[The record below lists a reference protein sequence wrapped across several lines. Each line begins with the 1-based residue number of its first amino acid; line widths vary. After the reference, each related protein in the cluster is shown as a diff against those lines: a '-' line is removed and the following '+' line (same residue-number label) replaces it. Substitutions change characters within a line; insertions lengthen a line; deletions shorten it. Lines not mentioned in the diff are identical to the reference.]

1 MSGEDSKQLS
11 VAELLARNAAQ
22 GAAPA
27 ASGGGGR
34 RRRSGRGVSVN
45 DLTGEN
51 AAVKPNS
58 HAAPAPEPPPAY
70 VPAPTYAPEPTY
82 EAPASYQPAP
92 YPPPGPAEPAFSPM
106 SGPITRFDPDAG
118 NSDPLG
124 LAEQRPTSDPFGPF
138 RAEARDTTSRGGR
151 VPGRLGVPGGPAQ
164 PVDPGIAEM
173 FGSGALPAVGGGR
186 RHRPEEPEAAA
197 FAEPPKPPP
206 VTGGRA
212 ARRRAAE
219 AAEEAV
225 EPSPAPR
232 PSFDAPLYEAGIDA
246 PQAFMGRPGQSRGL
260 ADLPEIG
267 PGFGDQPG
275 YSEPSFD
282 TRPAPG
288 FNGRPGESFDGRP
301 ATGFNGRHG
310 ESFDGQPV
318 DGRQGPDSARGFNGA
333 GRNGAPGFNAPG
345 RGESSPGQPAPGRGD
360 AAPGL
365 NAPGRGD
372 AASGFNGQFAP
383 GRGDAASGLNGGRG
397 DATSNGYSPNA
408 EATQAYNLAPGVDAP
423 PARGADQRP
432 SLDRRRGQPKSGG
445 LPSWSARRH
454 RPDKTAPAP
463 ESDGFPT
470 AAWSPVSQE
479 QPLVAG
485 QSVAGDLLRQRA
497 DRGPEVDARTEVHHL
512 GVSQADDEDT
522 DDYAES
528 DYVDRDYVD
537 NDYSDADYAESEYDD
552 AAFDDEYDDDYEPKP
567 TRAGR
572 RAATKAAAS
581 KLTSRAK
588 SKMSRRADAKPGSR
602 AESKATGR
610 AGAKPASLAESRAAS
625 RKAGNRAG
633 GSMAGRAAR
642 VSSMARGD
650 DDNAN
655 RRQWMILGAQ
665 SVGAAIA
672 GMLLFKGFET
682 LWESMALVALALAT
696 VVILGLVALVRI
708 LRRTDDIFSTV
719 IAVVVGVFVTLGPL
733 AFLLSTS

>member
-1 MSGEDSKQLS
+1 MSSEDSKQLS

-58 HAAPAPEPPPAY
+58 HAAPAPPAPEPSPAY
-70 VPAPTYAPEPTY
+70 LPAPTYEPEPAPSY
-82 EAPASYQPAP
+82 EPPASYQPAP

-118 NSDPLG
+118 YSAPDPLG
-124 LAEQRPTSDPFGPF
+124 QRPAADPFGPF
-138 RAEARDTTSRGGR
+138 RAEARDTSSRAGR
-151 VPGRLGVPGGPAQ
+151 GPGRLGVPGGPAQ

-186 RHRPEEPEAAA
+186 RHRPEEPDVAPYP
-197 FAEPPKPPP
+197 EPPKPPP

-219 AAEEAV
+219 AAEEAI
-225 EPSPAPR
+225 EASPAPGR
-232 PSFDAPLYEAGIDA
+232 ASFDAPLYEAGIDA

-260 ADLPEIG
+260 ADLPDIG
-267 PGFGDQPG
+267 PGFDSRSGSG
-275 YSEPSFD
+275 FD
-282 TRPAPG
+282 ERQGAFDSRPAPG

-301 ATGFNGRHG
+301 APGANGR
-310 ESFDGQPV
+310 P
-318 DGRQGPDSARGFNGA
+318 GPEPARGFNGS
-333 GRNGAPGFNAPG
+333 GRTGLPESTPGFNGQPPAPGFN
-345 RGESSPGQPAPGRGD
+345 
-360 AAPGL
+360 
-365 NAPGRGD
+365 
-372 AASGFNGQFAP
+372 
-383 GRGDAASGLNGGRG
+383 
-397 DATSNGYSPNA
+397 GYPPNA
-408 EATQAYNLAPGVDAP
+408 DATQAYNLAPGADAP

-432 SLDRRRGQPKSGG
+432 SLDRRRGEPKSGG

-463 ESDGFPT
+463 ESGGFPT

-479 QPLVAG
+479 QPLVSG

-497 DRGPEVDARTEVHHL
+497 DRGPDADAHTEIVYRV
-512 GVSQADDEDT
+512 GADQADDEDT

-528 DYVDRDYVD
+528 DYVDRDYAD
-537 NDYSDADYAESEYDD
+537 NDYSDADYAESDYDDD
-552 AAFDDEYDDDYEPKP
+552 AAFDDDDDYDDDYEPKP
-567 TRAGR
+567 TRASR
-572 RAATKAAAS
+572 RAATKAAAT
-581 KLTSRAK
+581 KMADRAK
-588 SKMSRRADAKPGSR
+588 SKMADRAKSKMAGRGKAKTTGRAESR
-602 AESKATGR
+602 AESR
-610 AGAKPASLAESRAAS
+610 LS
-625 RKAGNRAG
+625 GNRAG
-633 GSMAGRAAR
+633 GSVASRAAR
-642 VSSMARGD
+642 VSSMARGGGEND
-650 DDNAN
+650 N

-665 SVGAAIA
+665 SAGAAVA

-682 LWESMALVALALAT
+682 MWETLPWVALALAM

>member
-58 HAAPAPEPPPAY
+58 HAAPAPEAPPAY
-70 VPAPTYAPEPTY
+70 TPPAYAPEPAPSY
-82 EAPASYQPAP
+82 EPPASYQPAP
-92 YPPPGPAEPAFSPM
+92 YPPPGPAEPAYSPM

-118 NSDPLG
+118 YSAPDPLG
-124 LAEQRPTSDPFGPF
+124 LADQRPSSDPFGPF
-138 RAEARDTTSRGGR
+138 RAEARDTASRGGR
-151 VPGRLGVPGGPAQ
+151 GPGRLGVPGGPAQ

-186 RHRPEEPEAAA
+186 RHRPDEPEVAPYP
-197 FAEPPKPPP
+197 EPPKPPP

-219 AAEEAV
+219 AAEEAI
-225 EPSPAPR
+225 ESSPAPGR
-232 PSFDAPLYEAGIDA
+232 PAFDAPLYEAGIDA

-260 ADLPEIG
+260 DDLPDIG
-267 PGFGDQPG
+267 PGFGNQPG
-275 YSEPSFD
+275 SGFD
-282 TRPAPG
+282 ARPAPG

-301 ATGFNGRHG
+301 ATGFNGRPG
-310 ESFDGQPV
+310 ESFDGQPA
-318 DGRQGPDSARGFNGA
+318 DGRTGPEAARGFNGA
-333 GRNGAPGFNAPG
+333 GRNGAPGFNTPG
-345 RGESSPGQPAPGRGD
+345 LNGQPAPSRGD
-360 AAPGL
+360 AAP
-365 NAPGRGD
+365 A
-372 AASGFNGQFAP
+372 FNGYP
-383 GRGDAASGLNGGRG
+383 PNG
-397 DATSNGYSPNA
+397 

-432 SLDRRRGQPKSGG
+432 SLDRRRGEPKSGG

-454 RPDKTAPAP
+454 RDKSAPAP
-463 ESDGFPT
+463 ESGGFPT

-479 QPLVAG
+479 QPLVSG

-497 DRGPEVDARTEVHHL
+497 DRGSDADAHTEIVYRDDR
-512 GVSQADDEDT
+512 ADDEDT

-537 NDYSDADYAESEYDD
+537 NDYSDADYAESDYDE
-552 AAFDDEYDDDYEPKP
+552 AAFDDDYDDEYEPKP
-567 TRAGR
+567 TRASR

-581 KLTSRAK
+581 KLTSRARAK
-588 SKMSRRADAKPGSR
+588 VSRRT
-602 AESKATGR
+602 ESKSG
-610 AGAKPASLAESRAAS
+610 SLAQSRAAS
-625 RKAGNRAG
+625 RLAGNRAG
-633 GSMAGRAAR
+633 GSVASRAAR
-642 VSSMARGD
+642 VSRMTRGD
-650 DDNAN
+650 GDGDNAN

-665 SVGAAIA
+665 SAGAAVA

-682 LWESMALVALALAT
+682 MWETLPWVALALAM

>member
-70 VPAPTYAPEPTY
+70 VPTYAPEPAY
-82 EAPASYQPAP
+82 EPPASYQPAP

-124 LAEQRPTSDPFGPF
+124 LGEQRPASDPFGPF
-138 RAEARDTTSRGGR
+138 RAEARDTTTRGGR
-151 VPGRLGVPGGPAQ
+151 VPSRLGAPGGPAQ

-186 RHRPEEPEAAA
+186 RHRPEEPEATAYP
-197 FAEPPKPPP
+197 EPPKPPP

-267 PGFGDQPG
+267 PGFGEQ
-275 YSEPSFD
+275 PSFD
-282 TRPAPG
+282 PRPAPG

-301 ATGFNGRHG
+301 ASGFNGRPG
-310 ESFDGQPV
+310 EFFDGQPA
-318 DGRQGPDSARGFNGA
+318 DGRPGLDSARGFNGA

-345 RGESSPGQPAPGRGD
+345 SNGHPAPGSGDAVPGFNGQSAPGRGD
-360 AAPGL
+360 APGFS
-365 NAPGRGD
+365 GG
-372 AASGFNGQFAP
+372 AA
-383 GRGDAASGLNGGRG
+383 
-397 DATSNGYSPNA
+397 SNGYSPNA
-408 EATQAYNLAPGVDAP
+408 DATQAYNLAPGVDAP
-423 PARGADQRP
+423 PARGGDQRP

-454 RPDKTAPAP
+454 RPDKGASAP
-463 ESDGFPT
+463 ESGGFPT

-497 DRGPEVDARTEVHHL
+497 DHDSDAHTEVHRL
-512 GVSQADDEDT
+512 GVGKTEDEDT

-537 NDYSDADYAESEYDD
+537 NDYSDADYAESDYDD
-552 AAFDDEYDDDYEPKP
+552 AAFDDDYDDDYEPKP

-588 SKMSRRADAKPGSR
+588 SKMSRRADSKTASR
-602 AESKATGR
+602 AESKGR
-610 AGAKPASLAESRAAS
+610 AGSKPASLAESRAAS

-642 VSSMARGD
+642 VSSMARGN
-650 DDNAN
+650 DDNDN

>member
-22 GAAPA
+22 GAAPTTT
-27 ASGGGGR
+27 GGGGR

-58 HAAPAPEPPPAY
+58 HAAPAPEPPPSYA
-70 VPAPTYAPEPTY
+70 PAPTYAPEPAPSY
-82 EAPASYQPAP
+82 EPQASYQPAP
-92 YPPPGPAEPAFSPM
+92 YPPPGPAEPAFSPA
-106 SGPITRFDPDAG
+106 SGPITRFDPAAG
-118 NSDPLG
+118 YSAADPLG
-124 LAEQRPTSDPFGPF
+124 LAEPRPSSDPFGPF
-138 RAEARDTTSRGGR
+138 RAEARDTASRGGR
-151 VPGRLGVPGGPAQ
+151 GPDRLGVPGGSAQ

-186 RHRPEEPEAAA
+186 RHRPDEAEVAPYP
-197 FAEPPKPPP
+197 EPPKPPQA
-206 VTGGRA
+206 TGGRA

-225 EPSPAPR
+225 QAVEPIPAPAR
-232 PSFDAPLYEAGIDA
+232 PSFDVPLYEAGIEA

-260 ADLPEIG
+260 DDLADIG
-267 PGFGDQPG
+267 PGFGTPPG
-275 YSEPSFD
+275 PSFD
-282 TRPAPG
+282 EHRGAFDSRPGPG

-301 ATGFNGRHG
+301 APGFNGRPG
-310 ESFDGQPV
+310 EPFDGQPF
-318 DGRQGPDSARGFNGA
+318 DGRPEPARGFNGP
-333 GRNGAPGFNAPG
+333 GRNGAPGFNGQQAPG
-345 RGESSPGQPAPGRGD
+345 PGDGAP
-360 AAPGL
+360 
-365 NAPGRGD
+365 
-372 AASGFNGQFAP
+372 GFNGYP
-383 GRGDAASGLNGGRG
+383 
-397 DATSNGYSPNA
+397 PNA
-408 EATQAYNLAPGVDAP
+408 DATQAYNLAPGVDAP

-432 SLDRRRGQPKSGG
+432 SLDRRRGEPKSGG

-463 ESDGFPT
+463 ESGGFPT

-479 QPLVAG
+479 QPLVSG

-497 DRGPEVDARTEVHHL
+497 DRGPGADALTEVHRI
-512 GVSQADDEDT
+512 GVDPADDDEPDT

-537 NDYSDADYAESEYDD
+537 NDYSDADYAESDYDD
-552 AAFDDEYDDDYEPKP
+552 AAFDDDYEDDYEPKP

-572 RAATKAAAS
+572 RAATKAAAA
-581 KLTSRAK
+581 KVASRAR
-588 SKMSRRADAKPGSR
+588 SKVARRS
-602 AESKATGR
+602 ESKA
-610 AGAKPASLAESRAAS
+610 ASRAESRAAGRLS
-625 RKAGNRAG
+625 GNRAG
-633 GSMAGRAAR
+633 GSVAARAAR
-642 VSSMARGD
+642 VSSIARGGD
-650 DDNAN
+650 GDGDNAN

-665 SVGAAIA
+665 SAGAAVA

-682 LWESMALVALALAT
+682 MWETLPWVALALAM

>member
-1 MSGEDSKQLS
+1 M
-11 VAELLARNAAQ
+11 AELLARNAAQ

-34 RRRSGRGVSVN
+34 RRRSGRGLSVN

-58 HAAPAPEPPPAY
+58 HAAPPPPAPEPPPAY
-70 VPAPTYAPEPTY
+70 VPAPTYAPEPAPTY
-82 EAPASYQPAP
+82 EPPASYQPAP

-106 SGPITRFDPDAG
+106 SGPIARFDPDAG
-118 NSDPLG
+118 YSAPDPRDPLG
-124 LAEQRPTSDPFGPF
+124 LAEQRPSSDPFGPF
-138 RAEARDTTSRGGR
+138 RAEARDAGSRGGGR
-151 VPGRLGVPGGPAQ
+151 GPGRLGVPGGPTQ

-186 RHRPEEPEAAA
+186 RHRPDEPEVAPY
-197 FAEPPKPPP
+197 AEPPKPPP

-225 EPSPAPR
+225 EASPAPGR
-232 PSFDAPLYEAGIDA
+232 PSFDASLYEAGIDA

-260 ADLPEIG
+260 DALPDIG
-267 PGFGDQPG
+267 PGFDNQAGSGFDEHRG
-275 YSEPSFD
+275 TGSFD
-282 TRPAPG
+282 SRPASG

-301 ATGFNGRHG
+301 ASGFNGRPG

-318 DGRQGPDSARGFNGA
+318 NGRPGAEPARGFNGA
-333 GRNGAPGFNAPG
+333 GRNGVPGLN
-345 RGESSPGQPAPGRGD
+345 GQPAPGRVD
-360 AAPGL
+360 AAQ
-365 NAPGRGD
+365 A
-372 AASGFNGQFAP
+372 FNGYPPP
-383 GRGDAASGLNGGRG
+383 GAD
-397 DATSNGYSPNA
+397 
-408 EATQAYNLAPGVDAP
+408 ATQAYNLAPGVDAP

-432 SLDRRRGQPKSGG
+432 SLDRRRGEPKSGG

-454 RPDKTAPAP
+454 RPDKNAPAP
-463 ESDGFPT
+463 ESGGFPT

-479 QPLVAG
+479 QPLVSG

-497 DRGPEVDARTEVHHL
+497 DRGADADAHTEVVYRV
-512 GVSQADDEDT
+512 GADQLDGEDT

-552 AAFDDEYDDDYEPKP
+552 AAFDDDDDYDDDYEPKP
-567 TRAGR
+567 TRASR
-572 RAATKAAAS
+572 RAATKAAAVTLADRARA
-581 KLTSRAK
+581 KVASRAK
-588 SKMSRRADAKPGSR
+588 PKTGSV
-602 AESKATGR
+602 
-610 AGAKPASLAESRAAS
+610 AESRAAS
-625 RKAGNRAG
+625 RLSGNRAG
-633 GSMAGRAAR
+633 GSVASRAAR

-650 DDNAN
+650 GDNAN

-665 SVGAAIA
+665 SAGAAVA

-682 LWESMALVALALAT
+682 MWETLPWVALALAM
-696 VVILGLVALVRI
+696 VVILGLVALVRV

>member
-34 RRRSGRGVSVN
+34 RRRSGRGISVN

-51 AAVKPNS
+51 AAVKPTS
-58 HAAPAPEPPPAY
+58 HAAPAPPAPEPPPAY
-70 VPAPTYAPEPTY
+70 VPPPTYAPEPTPSY
-82 EAPASYQPAP
+82 EPPASYQPAP

-118 NSDPLG
+118 YSAPDPRDPLG
-124 LAEQRPTSDPFGPF
+124 LAEQRPSSDPFGPF
-138 RAEARDTTSRGGR
+138 RAEARDSTARGGR
-151 VPGRLGVPGGPAQ
+151 GPGRLGVPGGPAQ

-186 RHRPEEPEAAA
+186 RHRPDEPEVAPYP
-197 FAEPPKPPP
+197 EPPKPPT
-206 VTGGRA
+206 TGGRA

-219 AAEEAV
+219 AAEEAA
-225 EPSPAPR
+225 EPSQAPGR
-232 PSFDAPLYEAGIDA
+232 PSFDASLYEAGIDA

-260 ADLPEIG
+260 DALPDIG
-267 PGFGDQPG
+267 PGFDNQPG
-275 YSEPSFD
+275 SGFD
-282 TRPAPG
+282 EQRGAGAFDSRPASG

-301 ATGFNGRHG
+301 APGFNG
-310 ESFDGQPV
+310 S
-318 DGRQGPDSARGFNGA
+318 
-333 GRNGAPGFNAPG
+333 GRNGAPAPG
-345 RGESSPGQPAPGRGD
+345 FHGQPAPGRGD
-360 AAPGL
+360 AAQ
-365 NAPGRGD
+365 A
-372 AASGFNGQFAP
+372 FNGYPPSA
-383 GRGDAASGLNGGRG
+383 D
-397 DATSNGYSPNA
+397 
-408 EATQAYNLAPGVDAP
+408 ATQAFTLAPGADAP

-432 SLDRRRGQPKSGG
+432 ALDRRRGGEPKSGG

-454 RPDKTAPAP
+454 RPDKAAPAP
-463 ESDGFPT
+463 ESGGFPT

-479 QPLVAG
+479 QPLVSG

-497 DRGPEVDARTEVHHL
+497 DQGAEAHTEVHRV
-512 GVSQADDEDT
+512 GAERIDDDEPDT

-537 NDYSDADYAESEYDD
+537 NDYSDADYAESDYDD
-552 AAFDDEYDDDYEPKP
+552 DYDDDYEPEPKS
-567 TRAGR
+567 TRASR

-581 KLTSRAK
+581 KVADRARSKIAGRGK
-588 SKMSRRADAKPGSR
+588 SKV
-602 AESKATGR
+602 
-610 AGAKPASLAESRAAS
+610 ASPAESRAAS
-625 RKAGNRAG
+625 RMAGNRAG
-633 GSMAGRAAR
+633 GSVASRAAR
-642 VSSMARGD
+642 VSSMARGNA
-650 DDNAN
+650 DNDN

-665 SVGAAIA
+665 STGAAIA

-682 LWESMALVALALAT
+682 MWETLPWVALALAM

>member
-1 MSGEDSKQLS
+1 MSSEDSKQLS

-27 ASGGGGR
+27 ASGGGGGR
-34 RRRSGRGVSVN
+34 RRRSGRGLSVN

-58 HAAPAPEPPPAY
+58 HAAPAPPAPEPPPAY
-70 VPAPTYAPEPTY
+70 VPAPTYAPEPAPTY
-82 EAPASYQPAP
+82 EPPASYQPAP

-106 SGPITRFDPDAG
+106 SGPIARFDPDAG
-118 NSDPLG
+118 YSAPDPLG
-124 LAEQRPTSDPFGPF
+124 LGEQRPSSDPFGPF
-138 RAEARDTTSRGGR
+138 RAEARDTGSRAGR
-151 VPGRLGVPGGPAQ
+151 GPGRLGVPGGPAQ

-186 RHRPEEPEAAA
+186 RHRPDESDAAPYP
-197 FAEPPKPPP
+197 EPPTPPP

-219 AAEEAV
+219 AAEEAN
-225 EPSPAPR
+225 EPSPPPGR

-260 ADLPEIG
+260 DDLADLG
-267 PGFGDQPG
+267 PGFDSRSGSGFDERRG
-275 YSEPSFD
+275 AGSFD
-282 TRPAPG
+282 GRPASG

-301 ATGFNGRHG
+301 ASGFNGRPG
-310 ESFDGQPV
+310 ESFDPQPGA
-318 DGRQGPDSARGFNGA
+318 DSWPGPEPARGFNGP
-333 GRNGAPGFNAPG
+333 GRNDPTP
-345 RGESSPGQPAPGRGD
+345 
-360 AAPGL
+360 
-365 NAPGRGD
+365 
-372 AASGFNGQFAP
+372 GFNGQPPVP
-383 GRGDAASGLNGGRG
+383 GFNGFPP
-397 DATSNGYSPNA
+397 PNA
-408 EATQAYNLAPGVDAP
+408 EATQAYNLAPGVEAP

-432 SLDRRRGQPKSGG
+432 SLDRRRGEPKSGG

-454 RPDKTAPAP
+454 RPDKAAPAP
-463 ESDGFPT
+463 ESGGFPT

-479 QPLVAG
+479 QPLVSG

-497 DRGPEVDARTEVHHL
+497 DRGDADAHTEIVYRV
-512 GVSQADDEDT
+512 GADQADDDDT

-537 NDYSDADYAESEYDD
+537 NDYSESDYDD
-552 AAFDDEYDDDYEPKP
+552 APFDDDDDYDDDYEPKP
-567 TRAGR
+567 TRASR
-572 RAATKAAAS
+572 RAATKAAAAKVADRARS
-581 KLTSRAK
+581 KVASRAK
-588 SKMSRRADAKPGSR
+588 SKT
-602 AESKATGR
+602 TGR
-610 AGAKPASLAESRAAS
+610 ADSRTAS
-625 RKAGNRAG
+625 RMAGNRAG
-633 GSMAGRAAR
+633 GAVASRAAR
-642 VSSMARGD
+642 VSAMARGNGD
-650 DDNAN
+650 DTN

-665 SVGAAIA
+665 SAGAAVA

-682 LWESMALVALALAT
+682 MWETLPWVALALAM
-696 VVILGLVALVRI
+696 VVILGLVALVRV

>member
-27 ASGGGGR
+27 ASGGGGGR

-58 HAAPAPEPPPAY
+58 HAAPAAEPPPAY
-70 VPAPTYAPEPTY
+70 VPPSYEPAPSYEP
-82 EAPASYQPAP
+82 PASYQPAP
-92 YPPPGPAEPAFSPM
+92 YPPPGPAEPAYSPM
-106 SGPITRFDPDAG
+106 SGPITRFDPDSGYSAP
-118 NSDPLG
+118 DPLG
-124 LAEQRPTSDPFGPF
+124 LAEPRPSSDPFGPF
-138 RAEARDTTSRGGR
+138 RAEARDTPRGGR
-151 VPGRLGVPGGPAQ
+151 GPGRLGVPGGPAQ

-186 RHRPEEPEAAA
+186 RHRPDEPEVAAYP
-197 FAEPPKPPP
+197 EPPKPPP

-219 AAEEAV
+219 AAEEAI
-225 EPSPAPR
+225 EPSPAPGR
-232 PSFDAPLYEAGIDA
+232 PAFDAPLYEAGIDA

-260 ADLPEIG
+260 DDLPEIG

-275 YSEPSFD
+275 SGFDDRSFD
-282 TRPAPG
+282 ARPAPG

-301 ATGFNGRHG
+301 APGFNGRPG
-310 ESFDGQPV
+310 ESFDGQPAPGFNGRPSESFDGRPA
-318 DGRQGPDSARGFNGA
+318 DGRQGPEAARGFNGT
-333 GRNGAPGFNAPG
+333 GRNGAPEFNAPG
-345 RGESSPGQPAPGRGD
+345 PNGQTTAP
-360 AAPGL
+360 
-365 NAPGRGD
+365 
-372 AASGFNGQFAP
+372 GFNGYP
-383 GRGDAASGLNGGRG
+383 PNG
-397 DATSNGYSPNA
+397 
-408 EATQAYNLAPGVDAP
+408 EATQAYNLAPGVEAP

-432 SLDRRRGQPKSGG
+432 SLDRRRGEPKSGG

-454 RPDKTAPAP
+454 RPDKSAPAP
-463 ESDGFPT
+463 ESGGFPT

-497 DRGPEVDARTEVHHL
+497 DRGADADAHTEIVYRDDR
-512 GVSQADDEDT
+512 ADDEDT

-528 DYVDRDYVD
+528 DYVDRDYAD
-537 NDYSDADYAESEYDD
+537 NDYSDADYAESEYDE
-552 AAFDDEYDDDYEPKP
+552 AAFDDDYDDEYEPKP

-588 SKMSRRADAKPGSR
+588 SKMSRRA
-602 AESKATGR
+602 ESKTESP
-610 AGAKPASLAESRAAS
+610 AKSRAAS
-625 RKAGNRAG
+625 RLSGNRAG
-633 GSMAGRAAR
+633 GSVASRAAR
-642 VSSMARGD
+642 VSAMTRGD
-650 DDNAN
+650 GDNAN

-665 SVGAAIA
+665 SAGAAVA

>member
-1 MSGEDSKQLS
+1 MSSEDSKQLS

-34 RRRSGRGVSVN
+34 RRRSGRGLSVN

-58 HAAPAPEPPPAY
+58 HAAPAPPAPEPPPAY
-70 VPAPTYAPEPTY
+70 VPAPTYAPEPAPSY
-82 EAPASYQPAP
+82 EPPASYQPAP

-118 NSDPLG
+118 YSAPDPRDPLG
-124 LAEQRPTSDPFGPF
+124 LADQRPSADPFGPF
-138 RAEARDTTSRGGR
+138 RAEARDAGARGGAR
-151 VPGRLGVPGGPAQ
+151 GPGRLGVPGGPTQ

-186 RHRPEEPEAAA
+186 RHRPEEPEVPAYV
-197 FAEPPKPPP
+197 EPPKPPP

-219 AAEEAV
+219 AAEEA
-225 EPSPAPR
+225 EASPAR
-232 PSFDAPLYEAGIDA
+232 PSFDASLYEAGIDA

-260 ADLPEIG
+260 DALSDLG
-267 PGFGDQPG
+267 PGFDDQAG
-275 YSEPSFD
+275 FD
-282 TRPAPG
+282 EQRGTGAFDSRPAPG

-301 ATGFNGRHG
+301 APGFNGRPG

-318 DGRQGPDSARGFNGA
+318 NGRPGPEPARGFNGS
-333 GRNGAPGFNAPG
+333 GRNGVPGLN
-345 RGESSPGQPAPGRGD
+345 GQPAPGRGD
-360 AAPGL
+360 APSA
-365 NAPGRGD
+365 
-372 AASGFNGQFAP
+372 FNGYPPP
-383 GRGDAASGLNGGRG
+383 G
-397 DATSNGYSPNA
+397 A

-432 SLDRRRGQPKSGG
+432 SLDRRRGEPKSGG

-454 RPDKTAPAP
+454 RPDKNAPAP
-463 ESDGFPT
+463 ESGGFPT

-479 QPLVAG
+479 QPLVSG

-497 DRGPEVDARTEVHHL
+497 ERGPDADAHTEIVYRV
-512 GVSQADDEDT
+512 GADQVSDEDT

-552 AAFDDEYDDDYEPKP
+552 PAFDDDDDYDDYEPAP

-572 RAATKAAAS
+572 RAATKAAA
-581 KLTSRAK
+581 LTLADRARAKVASRAK
-588 SKMSRRADAKPGSR
+588 PKTGSV
-602 AESKATGR
+602 
-610 AGAKPASLAESRAAS
+610 ASSRAAG
-625 RKAGNRAG
+625 RLVGNRAG
-633 GSMAGRAAR
+633 GSVASRAAR

-650 DDNAN
+650 GDNAN

-665 SVGAAIA
+665 SAGAAVA

-682 LWESMALVALALAT
+682 MWETLPWVALALAM

-733 AFLLSTS
+733 AFLLSTG

>member
-27 ASGGGGR
+27 ASRSGGGR

-58 HAAPAPEPPPAY
+58 HAAPAPPAPEPPPAY
-70 VPAPTYAPEPTY
+70 VPAPTYAPEPTPTY
-82 EAPASYQPAP
+82 EPPASYQPAP

-118 NSDPLG
+118 YSAPDPLG
-124 LAEQRPTSDPFGPF
+124 LAEPRPSSDPFGPF
-138 RAEARDTTSRGGR
+138 RAEARDTASRGA
-151 VPGRLGVPGGPAQ
+151 PGRLGVPGGPAQ

-186 RHRPEEPEAAA
+186 RHRPDEPEVAPY
-197 FAEPPKPPP
+197 AEAPSPPP

-225 EPSPAPR
+225 APSPAPSL
-232 PSFDAPLYEAGIDA
+232 PAFDAPLYAAGIDA

-260 ADLPEIG
+260 DDLPEIG
-267 PGFGDQPG
+267 PGFGNQPG
-275 YSEPSFD
+275 SGFGERSFD

-301 ATGFNGRHG
+301 APGFNGRPG
-310 ESFDGQPV
+310 DSFDGQPA
-318 DGRQGPDSARGFNGA
+318 DGRQGPESARGFNGA
-333 GRNGAPGFNAPG
+333 GRNGAPGFPPPG
-345 RGESSPGQPAPGRGD
+345 RGDAAPGFPPPGRGDAAPGFPAPGRGD
-360 AAPGL
+360 AAPGFPPPGRGDAAPGFP
-365 NAPGRGD
+365 APGRGD
-372 AASGFNGQFAP
+372 AAAGFNGYP
-383 GRGDAASGLNGGRG
+383 
-397 DATSNGYSPNA
+397 PNPD
-408 EATQAYNLAPGVDAP
+408 ATQAYNLAPGVDAP

-432 SLDRRRGQPKSGG
+432 SLDRRRGEPKSGG

-454 RPDKTAPAP
+454 RPDKAAPAP
-463 ESDGFPT
+463 ESGGFPT

-479 QPLVAG
+479 QPLVSG

-497 DRGPEVDARTEVHHL
+497 DRRPDADALTEVHPL
-512 GVSQADDEDT
+512 GVNRTDDDEPDT

-537 NDYSDADYAESEYDD
+537 NDYSESEYDD
-552 AAFDDEYDDDYEPKP
+552 AGFDDDYDDDYEPKP

-581 KLTSRAK
+581 KLTSRAR
-588 SKMSRRADAKPGSR
+588 SKVSR
-602 AESKATGR
+602 
-610 AGAKPASLAESRAAS
+610 LAEPKTASPAEARAAS
-625 RKAGNRAG
+625 RLSGNRAG
-633 GSMAGRAAR
+633 GSVASRAAR
-642 VSSMARGD
+642 VSSMARGG
-650 DDNAN
+650 DDNDI

-665 SVGAAIA
+665 SLGAAVA